1 MKELRTVSPF
11 RLVHLRRLDPKC
23 ALLKP
28 RRSLSRSLSKEVVCV
43 QDFITEIDIC
53 CDLNH
58 PNLVRLL
65 GYADNPEL
73 YMVRTK
79 IPNPHPISSSFI
91 QIEIETISCNS

>member
-1 MKELRTVSPF
+1 MCLFEAKTAI
-11 RLVHLRRLDPKC
+11 H
-23 ALLKP
+23 
-28 RRSLSRSLSKEVVCV
+28 SRVAGWFAF

-91 QIEIETISCNS
+91 QIEIETISCSS